1 MCLCAILLL
10 NVVRGIIRN
19 YTRDEP
25 ITMKIFEID
34 LYLYES
40 FTLNASVKEGWGN
53 GPECLWVQEECFF
66 AVAAHGLK
74 FDH

>member
-1 MCLCAILLL
+1 M
-10 NVVRGIIRN
+10 R
-19 YTRDEP
+19 
-25 ITMKIFEID
+25 IFEID

-74 FDH
+74 FGH